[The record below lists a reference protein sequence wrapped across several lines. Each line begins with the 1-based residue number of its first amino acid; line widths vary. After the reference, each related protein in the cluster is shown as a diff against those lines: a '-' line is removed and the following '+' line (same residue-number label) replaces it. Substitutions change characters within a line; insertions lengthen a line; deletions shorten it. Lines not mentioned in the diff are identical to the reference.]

1 MKNLFSKGSQC
12 LGDESSLNVDMEEN
26 HTVNVDRENKPAP
39 NVDPCHKN
47 ITSKTYFLIFYRKIE
62 NGIQINQL
70 YNKCIS
76 GVLWQTFT
84 SSKSTIETLGKRC
97 EICSKFT
104 IKTPK
109 RCH

>member
-1 MKNLFSKGSQC
+1 MPSSK
-12 LGDESSLNVDMEEN
+12 
-26 HTVNVDRENKPAP
+26 NKPVP